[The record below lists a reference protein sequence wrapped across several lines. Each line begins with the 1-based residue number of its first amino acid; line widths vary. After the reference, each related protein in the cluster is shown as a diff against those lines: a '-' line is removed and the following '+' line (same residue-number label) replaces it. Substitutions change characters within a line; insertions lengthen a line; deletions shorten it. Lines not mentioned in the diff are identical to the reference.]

1 MKLSEL
7 KGRIVEDLYDWVKTA
22 LKELVAKK
30 MQNNQPDEGVDDE
43 EETSSD
49 NNEE

>member
-7 KGRIVEDLYDWVKTA
+7 KGRIIEDLYDWAKTA

-30 MQNNQPDEGVDDE
+30 MQDNQTDENVDAE